1 MNFVFQPWQ
10 LLRIILAGWLNRQQA
25 AVIEYLRTENQVLKE
40 THGTKRV
47 MLNDDQRR
55 RLAVKGRILGRKA
68 LEEIATI
75 VTPDMILRW
84 HRQLVAAKWDSAIVA
99 GRNLG
104 GPPCPMRS
112 DSLLCKWPE
121 RIRAGAMIVFKGH
134 WPIWVMRSRTRRW
147 ARFLRAD
154 CASAR

>member
-84 HRQLVAAKWDSAIVA
+84 HRQLVAASGTTAI
-99 GRNLG
+99 GGERN
-104 GPPCPMRS
+104 PAVRPCPRRS
-112 DSLLCKWPE
+112 DSLW
-121 RIRAGAMIVFKGH
+121 
-134 WPIWVMRSRTRRW
+134 
-147 ARFLRAD
+147 
-154 CASAR
+154 